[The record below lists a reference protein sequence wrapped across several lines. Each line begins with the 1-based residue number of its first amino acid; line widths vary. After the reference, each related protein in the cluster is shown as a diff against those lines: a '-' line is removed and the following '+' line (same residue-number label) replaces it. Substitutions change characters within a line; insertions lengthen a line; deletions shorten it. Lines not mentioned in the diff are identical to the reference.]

1 MVVGTIYKQQ
11 SPQEALLKGLE
22 LVGPKMRPIIEQ
34 VQKATGHKAIAV
46 HCWRGGKRSGS
57 TGWLLGM
64 AGYQVHTLQG
74 GYKAYRTFLLNQL
87 ATLPL
92 KLMVLGGKTGCGKTK
107 ILHALADKANKSL
120 I

>member
-1 MVVGTIYKQQ
+1 MRTPAEYAKGHIPNAINLPLFSDEERVVVGTIYKQE

-34 VQKATGHKAIAV
+34 VQRATERNSIAV

-64 AGYQVHTLQG
+64 AGYQVHTL
-74 GYKAYRTFLLNQL
+74 
-87 ATLPL
+87 
-92 KLMVLGGKTGCGKTK
+92 KL
-107 ILHALADKANKSL
+107 SL
-120 I
+120 IHI